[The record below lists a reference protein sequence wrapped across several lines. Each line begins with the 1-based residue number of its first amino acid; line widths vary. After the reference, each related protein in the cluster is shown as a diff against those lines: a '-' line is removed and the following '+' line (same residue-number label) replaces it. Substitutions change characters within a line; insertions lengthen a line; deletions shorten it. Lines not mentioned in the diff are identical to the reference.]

1 MEKNRIRWIRRDRDL
16 SGKVIAEAL
25 NITPQYYY
33 EIERGEKR
41 LSADM
46 LAKLAEYYDVSTD
59 YLLGRTD
66 DPAPVNPMDQFH
78 TVAAH
83 RSDDPTGDLPEEAK
97 RSLEDF
103 KRYLLKKHG
112 LIKD

>member
-1 MEKNRIRWIRRDRDL
+1 M
-16 SGKVIAEAL
+16 SGKDIAEVL

-33 EIERGEKR
+33 EIERGKKR

-46 LAKLAEYYDVSTD
+46 LAKLAEFYGVSTD

-66 DPAPVNPMDQFH
+66 DQTDYMKQFH
-78 TVAAH
+78 TIAAH
-83 RSDDPTGDLPEEAK
+83 RSDDPTKELPEEAK
-97 RSLEDF
+97 QSLEEF

>member
-1 MEKNRIRWIRRDRDL
+1 M
-16 SGKVIAEAL
+16 SGKDVAEVL

-33 EIERGEKR
+33 EIERGKKR

-46 LAKLAEYYDVSTD
+46 LAKLAEFYDVSTD

-66 DPAPVNPMDQFH
+66 DPTDYMKQFH
-78 TVAAH
+78 TIAAH
-83 RSDDPTGDLPEEAK
+83 RSDDPTDELPEEAK
-97 RSLEDF
+97 QSLEEF